1 MEILKGLRDRYEAH
15 HRVEIRDSALRM
27 AVELSNRYI
36 TGRVQPDK
44 AIDVIDEA
52 GARIRLKNMTK
63 PPDLASTESEIERL
77 QREKDEAVR
86 NADYERAALLRD
98 EAEQKRAG
106 KDEMLKAW
114 KEESREVSGIV
125 DEEVIAEVVSKMT
138 GVPLTRLEAKEAQR
152 LLELEQELHKR
163 VVSQDEA
170 IVAVSTV
177 SHFSKTVELNP
188 SSAIDYANLG
198 VNYRRLEKND
208 EAIKYF
214 ELALSLDPTI
224 EFAKDNL
231 AQLFSMTA

>member
-1 MEILKGLRDRYEAH
+1 M
-15 HRVEIRDSALRM
+15 
-27 AVELSNRYI
+27 
-36 TGRVQPDK
+36 QPDK

-63 PPDLASTESEIERL
+63 PPDLASIESEIERL

-152 LLELEQELHKR
+152 LLELEQELLVWQKKTTR
-163 VVSQDEA
+163 Q
-170 IVAVSTV
+170 
-177 SHFSKTVELNP
+177 SK
-188 SSAIDYANLG
+188 
-198 VNYRRLEKND
+198 
-208 EAIKYF
+208 
-214 ELALSLDPTI
+214 
-224 EFAKDNL
+224 
-231 AQLFSMTA
+231 